1 MIDEAYHDNKNDI
14 ITLYWREGEK
24 MFKKILFLLL
34 PVVVVFSFFG
44 CGKPR
49 TLLQVKEPIKVQVAK
64 EDVRD
69 VILQATKR
77 RGWQTKEVGPSRIE
91 AEYDRSKKYMA
102 KVNIFY
108 DTTTYS
114 IEYLDSRN
122 LKYDGQ
128 KIQGTYN
135 SLVAKLRKEINVRFK
150 RLLKHRRRAPAKKR
164 KQQPKVV
171 YAKASTPVVHDAAVV
186 APTYHTIRR
195 RFGNARYTFRE
206 AKTENINSYAL
217 VIGISKYKQNPTVP
231 YADTSARAFAELVNI
246 TFGVPKENIILLL
259 NEDASSG
266 ELKAKFE
273 IIKELAD
280 KRGNLYI
287 YYAGHG
293 VPTKNGDTYILP
305 YDMSADA
312 MYLEPNLKLNNIYAK
327 LSKLKVKNVFVFMD
341 SCFSGK
347 DDTGKLLYKGVAPVL
362 KAKRMVVDRKKLTV
376 VTASK
381 SSEFAN
387 EYRDKK
393 QRMFTYY
400 LINEL
405 SKGKTK
411 LNEVYPEV
419 KQKVKRSSL
428 KKGIGYKQIPQ
439 LYGNK
444 KVLLY

>member
-1 MIDEAYHDNKNDI
+1 
-14 ITLYWREGEK
+14 
-24 MFKKILFLLL
+24 MFRKILLLL
-34 PVVVVFSFFG
+34 SAVVLFLSFIG
-44 CGKPR
+44 CGGPR
-49 TLLQVKEPIKVQVAK
+49 TILQVKEPIRVQVTK
-64 EDVRD
+64 SDVRE
-69 VILQATKR
+69 VMLQATKR
-77 RGWQTKEVGPSRIE
+77 RGWQTKEIGPNKIE
-91 AEYDRSKKYMA
+91 AEYAKSGKYMA
-102 KVNIFY
+102 RINIFY
-108 DTTTYS
+108 DTNRYT

-128 KIQGTYN
+128 KIHKTYN
-135 SLVAKLRKEINVRFK
+135 SLVAGLRKEINVGFK
-150 RLLKHRRRAPAKKR
+150 RLLKKKTQKR
-164 KQQPKVV
+164 KSREKITKQPKVI
-171 YAKASTPVVHDAAVV
+171 YAKASEPTVHKS
-186 APTYHTIRR
+186 PKPYYRTIKR
-195 RFGNARYTFRE
+195 RFGNARYAFKE
-206 AKTENINSYAL
+206 AQNENTNSYAL

-231 YADTSARAFAELVNI
+231 YADISARAFADLVNI

-259 NEDASSG
+259 NENASSG

-280 KRGNLYI
+280 EGGNLYI

-293 VPTKNGDTYILP
+293 VPSKSGDTYILP

-347 DDTGKLLYKGVAPVL
+347 DDNGKLLYKGVAPVL
-362 KAKRMVVDRKKLTV
+362 KAKKTVVNTKKLTV

-400 LINEL
+400 LIDEL

-411 LNEVYPEV
+411 LNEIYPEV
-419 KQKVKRSSL
+419 KQKVKRTSL

-439 LYGNK
+439 IYGNK
-444 KVLLY
+444 KVVLY